1 MAVEQKEQ
9 KEVKYIVPTFLRIHL
24 GAHEEAAA
32 TGSGHYDARGD
43 DACDAEA
50 GAAEPCGD
58 ASAPGD
64 AWGREPFRVRV
75 HRAERQST

>member
-9 KEVKYIVPTFLRIHL
+9 KEVKYIVPTFLRIHPI
-24 GAHEEAAA
+24 AHEEATA

-64 AWGREPFRVRV
+64 AWGREPFRVHVR
-75 HRAERQST
+75 RAGRQSM